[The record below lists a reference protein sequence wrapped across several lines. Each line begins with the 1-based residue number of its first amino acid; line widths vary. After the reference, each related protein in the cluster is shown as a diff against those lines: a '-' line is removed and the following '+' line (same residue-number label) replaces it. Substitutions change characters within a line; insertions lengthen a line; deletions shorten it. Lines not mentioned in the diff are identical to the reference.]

1 MNIIHLLFFVWV
13 SFFIF
18 MLILSL
24 LAIIAMYV
32 IQIVHEFN
40 LRSNDYNFILRFT
53 IGTAGMVILL
63 LWILL

>member
-40 LRSNDYNFILRFT
+40 LRSNDNNFILHFT
-53 IGTAGMVILL
+53 IGATGIVILL
-63 LWILL
+63 LWVLL

>member
-40 LRSNDYNFILRFT
+40 LRSNDNNFILRFT
-53 IGTAGMVILL
+53 IGAAGMVILL

>member
-1 MNIIHLLFFVWV
+1 MNIVHLLFFVWV

-63 LWILL
+63 LCILL

>member
-63 LWILL
+63 LCILL